1 MRKVSGFT
9 LIELVITLSIV
20 AILAATALPKFVNLQ
35 NDARTAS
42 AASIAGAISSGSAVN
57 YAARLANTTGGVNTA
72 NTCTT
77 TALSSILTGGVMP
90 VDIVLSGT
98 ATAGAVTQGST
109 GTCTVSHSAGGTSST
124 ATLVF
129 VS

>member
-42 AASIAGAISSGSAVN
+42 AASVAGAISSGSAVN
-57 YAARLANTTGGVNTA
+57 YAARLSNTTNGVTTA
-72 NTCTT
+72 NTCTSA
-77 TALSSILTGGVMP
+77 ALATILTGGVLPADM
-90 VDIVLSGT
+90 VITGT
-98 ATAGAVTQGST
+98 ASAAPTFGGT

-129 VS
+129 VT

>member
-20 AILAATALPKFVNLQ
+20 AILAATALPKFVDLQ
-35 NDARTAS
+35 SSARTAS
-42 AASIAGAISSGSAVN
+42 AASVAGAISSGSAVN
-57 YAARLANTTGGVNTA
+57 YAAKLAGASSVNTA

-77 TALSSILTGGVMP
+77 AGLASILTGGIPAKMV
-90 VDIVLSGT
+90 ISGT
-98 ATAGAVTQGST
+98 AAAAAPTQGLT
-109 GTCTVSHSAGGTSST
+109 GSCTVSHSAGGTAAT

-129 VS
+129 VT

>member
-42 AASIAGAISSGSAVN
+42 AASVAGALSSGSAVN
-57 YAARLANTTGGVNTA
+57 YAARLANSTNGVSTA
-72 NTCTT
+72 NTCT
-77 TALSSILTGGVMP
+77 AAGMGAILSSGALPT
-90 VDIVLSGT
+90 DIVVSGT
-98 ATAGAVTQGST
+98 ATGTPTQGGT
-109 GTCTVSHSAGGTSST
+109 GTCTVSHSAGGTS
-124 ATLVF
+124 
-129 VS
+129 